1 MSPARIQRVA
11 AYNVCVDDQ
20 SRLLLCR
27 LSDLTEAPGSWTLP
41 GGGIEFGEHPEAG
54 ALRELT
60 EETGLEGRIVEL
72 LVVDSIARMFGTD
85 PDLGEY
91 HSVRIVYR
99 TDVVDGS
106 LRPEV
111 DGSSDGAAWFT
122 RDEVASL
129 PLVSM
134 GSLGATLAWGEEPTA
149 TQA

>member
-72 LVVDSIARMFGTD
+72 LAVDSIARMFGTD

-99 TDVVDGS
+99 TEIVGGS

-111 DGSSDGAAWFT
+111 DGSSDAAAWFM
-122 RDEVASL
+122 RSEVAPL

-134 GSLGATLAWGEEPTA
+134 GSLGVTLAWRDDVIAAES
-149 TQA
+149 

>member
-11 AYNVCVDDQ
+11 AYNVCVDEQ

-27 LSDLTEAPGSWTLP
+27 LSELTEAPGAWTLP

-54 ALRELT
+54 ALRELA

-72 LVVDSIARMFGTD
+72 LAVDSISRMFGTD

-99 TDVVDGS
+99 TEIVGGS

-111 DGSSDGAAWFT
+111 GGSSDAAAWFI
-122 RDEVASL
+122 RAEVVSL

-134 GSLGATLAWGEEPTA
+134 GSLGAQLAWGGDA
-149 TQA
+149 IAAQS